1 MLGNLPMGVLGNDKE
16 EVVQVAGR
24 PNSFVIAGASES
36 CKSPDPKGRRALC
49 VLASVIEEQR
59 IEDEES
65 IHSNPSSCEDEGEI
79 EIEVVTDD
87 ELLDFRGEMLE
98 INSPRSFQSL

>member
-36 CKSPDPKGRRALC
+36 CKSPDPKGRR
-49 VLASVIEEQR
+49 ASVIEEQR